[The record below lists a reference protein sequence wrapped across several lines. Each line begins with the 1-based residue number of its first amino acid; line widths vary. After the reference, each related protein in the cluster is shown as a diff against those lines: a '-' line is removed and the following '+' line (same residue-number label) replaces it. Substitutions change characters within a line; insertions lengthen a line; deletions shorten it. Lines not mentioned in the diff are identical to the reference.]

1 MVKKRKQTSGHR
13 RLQVVTLCIS
23 TAMVLVLLG
32 LVVISVLTARN
43 LTQLFKENLIV
54 TMVLQDD
61 MTQPEA
67 EQLCGRLKQRPYVSS
82 MEFISKEQALREQTK
97 AMGTDPSE
105 FADGNPFLASVEL
118 HMKADYANSDSLGW
132 ISKELKRYPKVS
144 EITYPQDLV
153 DNVNHTLSQVSL
165 VLLVLALLL
174 TFVSFALINNTVRLG
189 IYARRFSIHTMK
201 LVGAPWGF
209 IRKPFVSQAVG
220 IGVVA
225 AILAIAILGAGMAA
239 LYQYQPDVVT
249 VIDWR
254 VLTVTALAVLLC
266 GVAITALCAYVS
278 VSGYLKMKA
287 GELYKI

>member
-1 MVKKRKQTSGHR
+1 MGNKRKKTGSHR

-32 LVVISVLTARN
+32 LVVLSVLTARN

-54 TMVLQDD
+54 TLVLQDD
-61 MTQPEA
+61 MTRPEA

-82 MEFISKEQALREQTK
+82 MEFISKEQALKEQTQ

-118 HMKADYANSDSLGW
+118 HMKADYANSDSLRW

-153 DNVNHTLSQVSL
+153 DNVNRTLSRVSL
-165 VLLVLALLL
+165 VLLVLAVLL

-201 LVGAPWGF
+201 LVGAPWSF
-209 IRKPFVSQAVG
+209 IRRPFVTQAVG
-220 IGVVA
+220 IGVLAAVI
-225 AILAIAILGAGMAA
+225 AILILGAGMAA

-254 VLTVTALAVLLC
+254 ALTITGLAVLIC
-266 GVAITALCAYVS
+266 GMVITALCAYVS
-278 VSGYLKMKA
+278 VSSYLKMKA